1 MSEVT
6 HDLGAKYLV
15 DPYLNWA
22 KAEGVPIVEGATLDL
37 LTLETKPWAR
47 FGVNGTICH
56 VEGRCDFLSAFLFE
70 LAPDAGAH
78 LFALRLKLATGSQ
91 NIPAARGADR

>member
-22 KAEGVPIVEGATLDL
+22 KAEGVPIAEGATLAL
-37 LTLETKPWAR
+37 LTLETKLWRERRHLPRGGPLRFPVRLPVRACAR
-47 FGVNGTICH
+47 AKF
-56 VEGRCDFLSAFLFE
+56 
-70 LAPDAGAH
+70 GAH
-78 LFALRLKLATGSQ
+78 
-91 NIPAARGADR
+91 AASL